1 MRMTAMSELV
11 VTYLL
16 MKWMLQTHTK
26 EPLLKLP
33 RPAPSLLKKLLAS
46 EVHREFSAVLQCFR
60 HMVQNHAVVSSGLAV
75 PASGR

>member
-1 MRMTAMSELV
+1 MLTPPPRLV
-11 VTYLL
+11 DRD
-16 MKWMLQTHTK
+16 THLCDGHGQVIPK

-60 HMVQNHAVVSSGLAV
+60 HLVQNHVVHVGSAAAVQ
-75 PASGR
+75 